1 MFICMQ
7 KPCHP
12 LFNIGL
18 EAVCS
23 AHEYFDPVIS
33 KSRRAETVDI
43 PSNRTAEL
51 SEQLRWCTEQDFT
64 ASYILQLYPR
74 VLTVMRM

>member
-1 MFICMQ
+1 MQ

-33 KSRRAETVDI
+33 KSRRAENVDI

-51 SEQLRWCTEQDFT
+51 SEQLR
-64 ASYILQLYPR
+64 
-74 VLTVMRM
+74 

>member
-1 MFICMQ
+1 MCAYAGVQ

-33 KSRRAETVDI
+33 KSRRAQNDDI
-43 PSNRTAEL
+43 LNKRTAEP
-51 SEQLRWCTEQDFT
+51 SEQL
-64 ASYILQLYPR
+64 
-74 VLTVMRM
+74 

>member
-1 MFICMQ
+1 MQ

-18 EAVCS
+18 EAVRS

-33 KSRRAETVDI
+33 KSRRADNDVDI
-43 PSNRTAEL
+43 PNARTAQQ
-51 SEQLRWCTEQDFT
+51 SEQLWWHVKHDFAT
-64 ASYILQLYPR
+64 S
-74 VLTVMRM
+74 